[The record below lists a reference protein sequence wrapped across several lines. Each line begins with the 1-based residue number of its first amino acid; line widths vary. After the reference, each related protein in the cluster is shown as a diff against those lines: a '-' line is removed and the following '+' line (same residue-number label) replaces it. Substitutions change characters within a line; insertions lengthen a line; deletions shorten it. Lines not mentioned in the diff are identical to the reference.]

1 MSNTGNIIATDKHR
15 QACPDP
21 SRRDAQP
28 AFVLHSYPYRETS
41 LVVEAFTQNFG
52 RVPLVAKGAKRPRSA
67 LRGLLLAFQPLQL
80 SWAGKS
86 ELRTLHKAEW
96 QGGQPLLQGMGL
108 ICGFYLN
115 ELLVRL
121 LHRDD
126 PHEQLF
132 LYYQQTLAALSLQ
145 MSTQKDY
152 APILRRFEQRLL
164 KELGYA
170 LTLNHDA
177 ASDRPIIPQQEYRYE
192 IERGP
197 VALNG
202 SRDNSRHGLLV
213 HGKTLRDMERD
224 DYSDATTQQ
233 QSKALMRAILNH
245 YLGDQPLHTRQLLK
259 DLQQL

>member
-1 MSNTGNIIATDKHR
+1 MEKHR
-15 QACPDP
+15 Q
-21 SRRDAQP
+21 DAQP
-28 AFVLHSYPYRETS
+28 AFVLHTYPYLETS
-41 LVVEAFTQNFG
+41 LVVETFTRNFG
-52 RVPLVAKGAKRPRSA
+52 RVPLVAKGARRPRSV

-96 QGGQPLLQGMGL
+96 QGGQPFLQGMSL

-132 LYYQQTLAALSLQ
+132 MYYQEALTAL
-145 MSTQKDY
+145 STQKDY
-152 APILRRFEQRLL
+152 TPILRHFEQRLL
-164 KELGYA
+164 QELGYA
-170 LTLNHDA
+170 LTLDHNV
-177 ASDRPIIPQQEYRYE
+177 ASGKPINPDEEYHYE

-197 VALNG
+197 VTLDINNNG
-202 SRDNSRHGLLV
+202 HYLRL
-213 HGKTLRDMERD
+213 HGKTLLDMGRD
-224 DYSDATTQQ
+224 DYSDSATRQ
-233 QSKALMRAILNH
+233 QSKALMRYILNH

>member
-1 MSNTGNIIATDKHR
+1 M
-15 QACPDP
+15 
-21 SRRDAQP
+21 
-28 AFVLHSYPYRETS
+28 VET
-41 LVVEAFTQNFG
+41 FTQNFG

-96 QGGQPLLQGMGL
+96 QGGLPLLQGMGL

-132 LYYQQTLAALSLQ
+132 VYYQQTLAALGTQ
-145 MSTQKDY
+145 MSTQLSTQKDY

-177 ASDRPIIPQQEYRYE
+177 ASGKPINSEEEYRYE

-202 SRDNSRHGLLV
+202 SRNSSRHGLLV
-213 HGKTLRDMERD
+213 HGKTLLDMERD